1 MGAVPLQL
9 NDGPTA
15 ACPPGGKTL
24 LREEGSP
31 RALMSLKLAVNNRS
45 NLVSSS
51 VKCSPPPSVPPP
63 PTPPDPPSCSTTSPG
78 SECPRPSGAR
88 QQRPIVVFRVHL
100 ADVFLSLSLEFL
112 HFPNVRRKLV
122 SSYPGRELH
131 FNNSGLQQKTHPSY
145 LQEPSLFQT
154 CSNEILNVCYEVQ
167 QLSLRVHPVITLLC
181 FP

>member
-1 MGAVPLQL
+1 MLGAVPLQL

-51 VKCSPPPSVPPP
+51 VKCSPPPPY
-63 PTPPDPPSCSTTSPG
+63 PPSCSTTSPG

-100 ADVFLSLSLEFL
+100 ADVFPSLSREFL

-122 SSYPGRELH
+122 SSCPGRELH
-131 FNNSGLQQKTHPSY
+131 FNTLDSNRRPVPLICRD
-145 LQEPSLFQT
+145 LLFFRPF
-154 CSNEILNVCYEVQ
+154 LMKY
-167 QLSLRVHPVITLLC
+167 
-181 FP
+181 